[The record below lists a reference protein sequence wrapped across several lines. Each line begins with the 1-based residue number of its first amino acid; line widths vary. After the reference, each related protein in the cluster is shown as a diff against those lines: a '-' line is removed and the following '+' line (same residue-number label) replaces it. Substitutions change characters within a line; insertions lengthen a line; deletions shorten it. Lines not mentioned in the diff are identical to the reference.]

1 MLLKIKPKGKQNKFK
16 LSGEFESK
24 ARYGVVLFSSLF
36 TSLRVFLFP
45 DIIKEVI
52 DQQSTIYDNVTIVAN
67 FFKYEQV
74 SLFLNLALLLQTLL

>member
-1 MLLKIKPKGKQNKFK
+1 M
-16 LSGEFESK
+16 
-24 ARYGVVLFSSLF
+24 
-36 TSLRVFLFP
+36 FLFP

-74 SLFLNLALLLQTLL
+74 RYFPNLGLLVQTLP

>member
-1 MLLKIKPKGKQNKFK
+1 M
-16 LSGEFESK
+16 
-24 ARYGVVLFSSLF
+24 
-36 TSLRVFLFP
+36 FLFP

-74 SLFLNLALLLQTLL
+74 SLFLTLALLLQTLL